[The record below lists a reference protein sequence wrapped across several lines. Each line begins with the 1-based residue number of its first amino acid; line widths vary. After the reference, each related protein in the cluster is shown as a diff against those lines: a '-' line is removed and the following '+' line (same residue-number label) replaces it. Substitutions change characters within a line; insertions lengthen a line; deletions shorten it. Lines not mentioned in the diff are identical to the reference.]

1 MANDIRVEMKGLAA
15 TPAGV
20 GLFLGNDEKTLAIFV
35 DQHVGGA
42 ITLYMQGVE
51 TPRPL
56 THELLGSVLEGL
68 GVRLTKVLIND
79 LRDDTFYARL
89 VLVQESELGK
99 KIVEIDARSSD
110 AIAMALRLKS
120 PIWVHASVWQAAEDM
135 TWALDKLK
143 EEEEGDAE
151 GSEG

>member
-1 MANDIRVEMKGLAA
+1 MADEIRVELKGLAA

-20 GLFLGNDEKTLAIFV
+20 GLFLGNGEKIIAIFV

-42 ITLYMQGVE
+42 ITLYMQGTE

-56 THELLGSVLEGL
+56 THELLGSILEGL
-68 GVRLTKVLIND
+68 GVRLAKVLINE
-79 LRDDTFYARL
+79 LRDDTFYARM

-110 AIAMALRLKS
+110 AIAMALRQKS

-135 TWALDKLK
+135 TWALDKLR
-143 EEEEGDAE
+143 EDEDGAQ
-151 GSEG
+151 GPGI

>member
-1 MANDIRVEMKGLAA
+1 MADEILVELKGLAS
-15 TPAGV
+15 TPAGM
-20 GLFLGNDEKTLAIFV
+20 GLFLGNDEKVIAIFV

-42 ITLYMQGVE
+42 ITLFMQGVE

-68 GVRLTKVLIND
+68 GVRLTKVLINE
-79 LRDDTFYARL
+79 LRDDTFYARM

-110 AIAMALRLKS
+110 AIAMALRQKS
-120 PIWVHASVWQAAEDM
+120 PIWVHVAVWQAAEDM
-135 TWALDKLK
+135 SWALEKLR
-143 EEEEGDAE
+143 EDEGGAHDPR
-151 GSEG
+151 G